1 MTPKSTEHQQAFN
14 LYFQSDLTNKQ
25 IADMLN
31 IDRKTLFTWAKEGDW
46 KKAKDTIRHAP
57 SFLVEQ
63 YYDQLN
69 EINRAIA
76 QRTERPYPTKEEAT
90 IIKTIS
96 ATIKQIG
103 VRQSASEAMDVFIDF
118 GLEVCRYDPAFHR
131 QMIVHMDK
139 YVQHLT
145 DYSLE
150 RYRSRYRWEQKKD
163 QEYEQYLAEQ
173 EELARDCEE
182 PAGPSCDGATKQPRE
197 TQPKEKQ
204 GDDGVM
210 NGDDINDAAALRSVS
225 PLSSDGVIMG
235 SSSEAP
241 DTTKTAP
248 EATNQNIDNTNSKEK
263 TGNGVMSESDNS
275 VPNPPADRPVPEKN
289 GVINSGDANPGI
301 PASERFQ
308 IPNKEAKDAPLI
320 ITNCV
325 GRYVIEMRNM
335 VGRLGFKTTLDKPE
349 AIIDV
354 TRLPSAK
361 YTVTITDSAGNIYE
375 HEVMIRH

>member
-131 QMIVHMDK
+131 EMIVHMDK

-173 EELARDCEE
+173 EELARHCEE
-182 PAGPSCDGATKQPRE
+182 PAVPSCDGATKQPRE
-197 TQPKEKQ
+197 TQPKEKE
-204 GDDGVM
+204 GDNGVM
-210 NGDDINDAAALRSVS
+210 DGAALRPVS
-225 PLSSDGVIMG
+225 PLSSNGVIMG
-235 SSSEAP
+235 SSFEISQTPKPAP
-241 DTTKTAP
+241 GN
-248 EATNQNIDNTNSKEK
+248 TNQNIDNSKSQEK
-263 TGNGVMSESDNS
+263 NQNGVTPNNETSTSNS
-275 VPNPPADRPVPEKN
+275 VPNPSADRQVPEKN
-289 GVINSGDANPGI
+289 GVINSGEANLGI
-301 PASERFQ
+301 PVSERFQ

-325 GRYVIEMRNM
+325 GRYVVEMRNM
-335 VGRLGFKTTLDKPE
+335 VGRLGYKTTLDKPE
-349 AIIDV
+349 AVIDV

-361 YTVTITDSAGNIYE
+361 YTVTITDSTGKIYE
-375 HEVMIRH
+375 HEVMIRN

>member
-14 LYFQSDLTNKQ
+14 LYFQSDLTNNQ

-69 EINRAIA
+69 EINKAIA

-131 QMIVHMDK
+131 EMMRHMDK
-139 YVQHLT
+139 YIQHLT
-145 DYSLE
+145 DHSLE

-163 QEYEQYLAEQ
+163 QEYEQYLTEQ
-173 EELARDCEE
+173 EELAK
-182 PAGPSCDGATKQPRE
+182 PASPAEASA
-197 TQPKEKQ
+197 KEGNAEKG

-210 NGDDINDAAALRSVS
+210 DSDALRPVPPLTSDGAALRSVSPLSPNGAALRSVS
-225 PLSSDGVIMG
+225 PLSSNGVIMG
-235 SSSEAP
+235 SSSEASQ
-241 DTTKTAP
+241 TAKSAP
-248 EATNQNIDNTNSKEK
+248 EATNQNSTNAKSEEK
-263 TGNGVMSESDNS
+263 NENGVMSSRTTKQIFRTVS
-275 VPNPPADRPVPEKN
+275 LVPKPVRNELIVDVKRPMGHTITVLDPAGNTCKEKRSGRAINIIPVHDLPN
-289 GVINSGDANPGI
+289 GRYTV
-301 PASERFQ
+301 
-308 IPNKEAKDAPLI
+308 I
-320 ITNCV
+320 ITDREGCHS
-325 GRYVIEMRNM
+325 R
-335 VGRLGFKTTLDKPE
+335 
-349 AIIDV
+349 
-354 TRLPSAK
+354 
-361 YTVTITDSAGNIYE
+361 
-375 HEVMIRH
+375 HEFDISH

>member
-69 EINRAIA
+69 EINKAIA

-103 VRQSASEAMDVFIDF
+103 VRQSASEAMDVFVDF

-131 QMIVHMDK
+131 EMMRHMDK
-139 YVQHLT
+139 YIQHLT
-145 DYSLE
+145 DHSLE

-173 EELARDCEE
+173 EELK
-182 PAGPSCDGATKQPRE
+182 PASPAEASAKEGKLKKGAT
-197 TQPKEKQ
+197 
-204 GDDGVM
+204 
-210 NGDDINDAAALRSVS
+210 
-225 PLSSDGVIMG
+225 MG
-235 SSSEAP
+235 
-241 DTTKTAP
+241 
-248 EATNQNIDNTNSKEK
+248 
-263 TGNGVMSESDNS
+263 
-275 VPNPPADRPVPEKN
+275 
-289 GVINSGDANPGI
+289 
-301 PASERFQ
+301 
-308 IPNKEAKDAPLI
+308 
-320 ITNCV
+320 
-325 GRYVIEMRNM
+325 
-335 VGRLGFKTTLDKPE
+335 
-349 AIIDV
+349 
-354 TRLPSAK
+354 
-361 YTVTITDSAGNIYE
+361 
-375 HEVMIRH
+375 